1 MENIKKLIEEANA
14 ELDTLKSQKKGWFT
28 KCKKTEID
36 AVASKIKN
44 VFKKLEGEINNINK
58 SIPNINIALRSQVGT
73 KNLKGVFKR
82 IIEDAKEKLE
92 GKLKE
97 DPDINVGDY
106 IKRLEAK
113 YTPELEARYNNAC
126 EEYARLDFEIPNI
139 ESINVNQEDFK
150 KVENILEE
158 LEKMKTDRKGNIS
171 KKDYEKSIESLE
183 DLLQSPLL
191 SLLPE
196 ISQKKE
202 EIKNKQAK
210 KEEQSK
216 KHRSIL
222 DMRPKL
228 KFEGDI
234 LEKLVKLDQLKLDFP
249 KSDNIVEEKAPQN
262 QLDCKAY
269 IENLLIELVKDIE
282 KYKEKIDFKYPY
294 DLSMKNFNEEQ
305 FIEFLKLKGKLI
317 ATLAIVT
324 EFTGAYKWKYERLI
338 EEETVSLELEKEREF
353 LNKIKKE
360 YLNCLDIENVIGIDK
375 SYIDYCYF
383 CDLSNEFFLEL
394 LSTFSEGYKCLN
406 REYYVRYLEADR
418 IYISKNHDR
427 TTGTE
432 MLDEYVEETLRS
444 KGNPDFAR
452 EMYFVNRVNF
462 WELCC
467 KYLGLMTKE
476 NKDWILP
483 DDSRRESLGSSAIT
497 IWDIYKIRQ
506 RLEIINFDTINE
518 LLHKACYEMLKI
530 ENIVIDRAAGDYI
543 LQNKQE
549 IGKKAAPH
557 RLNI

>member
-1 MENIKKLIEEANA
+1 MENIKKLIKEANA

-28 KCKKTEID
+28 KCKKIEID

-44 VFKKLEGEINNINK
+44 VFKTLEGEINNINT

-73 KNLKGVFKR
+73 KNLKGMFKR
-82 IIEDAKEKLE
+82 IIECAKEKLE

-150 KVENILEE
+150 KVKNILEE
-158 LEKMKTDRKGNIS
+158 LERMKTDRKGNIS

-183 DLLQSPLL
+183 NLLQSPLL

-202 EIKNKQAK
+202 EIKNKQEK
-210 KEEQSK
+210 KEKQSK

-234 LEKLVKLDQLKLDFP
+234 LEKLVKLDELKKDSP
-249 KSDNIVEEKAPQN
+249 KQGDSSDEKAPRN
-262 QLDCKAY
+262 QLVCKVY
-269 IENLLIELVKDIE
+269 IENLLIDLVNDIE
-282 KYKEKIDFKYPY
+282 KYKSKIKFKYPY
-294 DLSMKNFNEEQ
+294 ELSMKVNFSEEQ

-324 EFTGAYKWKYERLI
+324 EFTGAYKWEYERLI

-383 CDLSNEFFLEL
+383 CDLCNEFF
-394 LSTFSEGYKCLN
+394 
-406 REYYVRYLEADR
+406 
-418 IYISKNHDR
+418 
-427 TTGTE
+427 
-432 MLDEYVEETLRS
+432 
-444 KGNPDFAR
+444 
-452 EMYFVNRVNF
+452 
-462 WELCC
+462 
-467 KYLGLMTKE
+467 
-476 NKDWILP
+476 
-483 DDSRRESLGSSAIT
+483 
-497 IWDIYKIRQ
+497 
-506 RLEIINFDTINE
+506 
-518 LLHKACYEMLKI
+518 
-530 ENIVIDRAAGDYI
+530 
-543 LQNKQE
+543 
-549 IGKKAAPH
+549 
-557 RLNI
+557 

>member
-36 AVASKIKN
+36 AVASKIK
-44 VFKKLEGEINNINK
+44 KLFETLESEINNINK

-73 KNLKGVFKR
+73 KNLKGVFKK
-82 IIEDAKEKLE
+82 IIEYAKEKLE

-97 DPDINVGDY
+97 DPDINVDDY

-113 YTPELEARYNNAC
+113 YTPELEERYNNAC

-150 KVENILEE
+150 KVKNILEE
-158 LEKMKTDRKGNIS
+158 LEKMKPDRKGNIS

-202 EIKNKQAK
+202 EIKNKQTK

-294 DLSMKNFNEEQ
+294 DLSMKKFNEEQ
-305 FIEFLKLKGKLI
+305 YVEYLKIKGRVI
-317 ATLAIVT
+317 ALLAIVT
-324 EFTGAYKWKYERLI
+324 EFTGAYSGKYENLI
-338 EEETVSLELEKEREF
+338 KEERVSPELEKEREL

-360 YLNCLDIENVIGIDK
+360 FLKDFDVKTMNIIVECEIEQYLKWCRGYFIELI
-375 SYIDYCYF
+375 
-383 CDLSNEFFLEL
+383 
-394 LSTFSEGYKCLN
+394 STFNEAYEYFIGTGYIYYKDSRIAEKGVGRALMTEWRDDLLEKTLKSEKYSELQ
-406 REYYVRYLEADR
+406 EAHYRDQ
-418 IYISKNHDR
+418 IEHYAI
-427 TTGTE
+427 
-432 MLDEYVEETLRS
+432 
-444 KGNPDFAR
+444 
-452 EMYFVNRVNF
+452 
-462 WELCC
+462 CC
-467 KYLGLMTKE
+467 KYLGLMPKQNLVNHIYYFDRKVFVE
-476 NKDWILP
+476 FAAAPSYHWDQYKG
-483 DDSRRESLGSSAIT
+483 RE
-497 IWDIYKIRQ
+497 

-530 ENIVIDRAAGDYI
+530 ENIVIDIAGYYI

-549 IGKKAAPH
+549 SGKKAAPH